1 MIISEFISELETY
14 WRIYSY
20 IDHEIS
26 LNFEVN
32 YEWPSEFRISYHN
45 GMIKI
50 FKVSGN
56 TSLYSDREQEI
67 ANNSTNFILDE
78 YFTKGFL
85 KVLPEFAKKIKKEHE
100 KYSISKEL
108 VQFLDNVRDQRF
120 T

>member
-32 YEWPSEFRISYHN
+32 YEWPSEFKISYCS
-45 GMIKI
+45 GIIKI
-50 FKVSGN
+50 FKISEN
-56 TSLYSDREQEI
+56 TSMYLDNEELV
-67 ANNSTNFILDE
+67 ANNITNFILDE
-78 YFTKGFL
+78 YFTKDFL
-85 KVLPEFAKKIKKEHE
+85 KVLPEFAKKIEEEHE